1 MATYA
6 IGDVQGCFEELQR
19 LLAAV
24 RFDPAIDTLW
34 FAGDLVNR
42 GPDSLAVLRF
52 VHSLG
57 DRVITVLGN
66 HDLHLLACAWGGRRP
81 HRHDTFAAVLNAA
94 DREPLLQW
102 LRRRPLLHY
111 DASRD
116 TLLVHAGLPPQWSV
130 HDALAMAAEVEQA
143 LRGGRCEEFL
153 REMYGNEPDRWSSDL
168 AGCERLRF
176 ITNCL
181 TRMRFC
187 TRRGRVDLKPKGPP
201 GTQADKLLPW
211 YAVPG
216 RASQGTRILFGHWAT
231 LHLGP
236 ARTEDH
242 NVVGLDTGCVWGGQ
256 LTAMRLDDG
265 RQFSVASNTRAEN
278 GD

>member
-24 RFDPAIDTLW
+24 RFDPAMDRLW

-52 VHSLG
+52 VRSLD
-57 DRVITVLGN
+57 DRVISVLGN

-81 HRHDTFAAVLNAA
+81 HRHDTFAEILNAA

-102 LRRRPLLHY
+102 LRHRPMLHY
-111 DASRD
+111 DAARN

-130 HDALAMAAEVEQA
+130 HDALARAAELEQA
-143 LRGGRCEEFL
+143 LRGGRCTEFL
-153 REMYGNEPDRWSSDL
+153 RDMYGNEPDKWSSEL
-168 AGCERLRF
+168 AGNDRLRF

-181 TRMRFC
+181 TRMRYC
-187 TRRGRVDLKPKGPP
+187 TRRGRVDLEPKGPP
-201 GTQADKLLPW
+201 GTQAGKLLPW

-216 RASQGTRILFGHWAT
+216 RASRGTRVLFGHWAT
-231 LHLGP
+231 LHLAP
-236 ARTEDH
+236 ARTSDH
-242 NVVGLDTGCVWGGQ
+242 NVVGLDTGCVWGGE

-265 RQFSVASNTRAEN
+265 RLFCVASNTRAAN

>member
-24 RFDPAIDTLW
+24 HFDPAVDTLW

-52 VHSLG
+52 VHSLD
-57 DRVITVLGN
+57 DRVVTVLGN
-66 HDLHLLACAWGGRRP
+66 HDLHLLACAWGGRKP
-81 HRHDTFAAVLNAA
+81 HRHDTLAEILNAA

-102 LRRRPLLHY
+102 LRHRPLLHH
-111 DASRD
+111 DAARN

-130 HDALAMAAEVEQA
+130 HDALARAAELEQA
-143 LRGGRCEEFL
+143 LRGGRCAEFL
-153 REMYGNEPDRWSSDL
+153 RDMYGNEPDKWSSDL
-168 AGCERLRF
+168 AGNDRLRF
-176 ITNCL
+176 ITNSL
-181 TRMRFC
+181 TRMRYC
-187 TRRGRVDLKPKGPP
+187 TQRGRVDLKPKGPP
-201 GTQADKLLPW
+201 GTQAGKLLPW

-216 RASQGTRILFGHWAT
+216 RATRGTRVLFGHWAT
-231 LHLGP
+231 LHLAP
-236 ARTEDH
+236 ARTGEH

-256 LTAMRLDDG
+256 LTALRLDDG
-265 RQFSVASNTRAEN
+265 RLFCVASNTQATN